1 MELFMDNRLH
11 QFWHSPVKWIL
22 IHGWFSDED
31 FEVLIAN
38 YSQPRAILAVRSSV
52 LKNALYLTT
61 VYE

>member
-1 MELFMDNRLH
+1 MDNRLH

-38 YSQPRAILAVRSSV
+38 YSQPRAILAVRSSG
-52 LKNALYLTT
+52 LKNAL
-61 VYE
+61 

>member
-1 MELFMDNRLH
+1 MHNRLH
-11 QFWHSPVKWIL
+11 QFWHSSIDGCVQ
-22 IHGWFSDED
+22 HRVVQSSDED

>member
-1 MELFMDNRLH
+1 MDGCLQHRVA
-11 QFWHSPVKWIL
+11 QS
-22 IHGWFSDED
+22 SDED

-38 YSQPRAILAVRSSV
+38 YSQPRVILAVRSSV